1 MPDQDPSQIPDDSAT
16 RRRRGPRKATP
27 EHLRN
32 AALHYLERFASS
44 EDNLRR
50 VLMRKVRRSA
60 HHHGTDTAEGEA
72 AVEDII
78 RRFRETGLL
87 DDTQYAEARAR
98 SLRDRG
104 QSARSIRF
112 KLIEKGIAAA
122 EAEQAIGAIDGADSS
137 GAEREAAVRY
147 ARKRRLGP
155 FADPA
160 RRAERREKDLAA
172 MARAG
177 FSFDTAQEVVDAD
190 PEDVADEG
198 RTRL

>member
-1 MPDQDPSQIPDDSAT
+1 MPDQDPSQTPDENAK
-16 RRRRGPRKATP
+16 RRRGPRKATP
-27 EHLRN
+27 DHLRN

-50 VLMRKVRRSA
+50 VLMRKVWRSA
-60 HHHGTDTAEGEA
+60 HHHGTDTAEGAA

-87 DDTQYAEARAR
+87 DDAQYAEARAR

-104 QSARSIRF
+104 QTARSIRF
-112 KLIEKGIAAA
+112 KLIEKGVAAA

-155 FADPA
+155 FADPE
-160 RRAERREKDLAA
+160 RRAARREKDLAA

-177 FSFDTAQEVVDAD
+177 FSYDVAQEVVDAD

-198 RTRL
+198 WGGR